1 MKFEIVRDELL
12 DALNDVMKAISQKVA
27 IPILTGIKIEV
38 DEKGMSMTGSDSD
51 ITICTFIPVERDG
64 KELIQVAEKGSIV
77 LQAKVFSEIIRK
89 LPTNEVKIKVTD
101 GLQTLI
107 HSGKSE
113 FKLIGS
119 NPEDYPI
126 LPEVK
131 DEHSFSLPSDFM
143 KSIIRET
150 VFAVSQ
156 QETRPILTGV
166 HWTAEDGKLSCVAT
180 DSHRL
185 ARRLATPETMPT
197 IPFSFVI
204 PGKSLQELNKILSD
218 NNNPVEILIAE
229 QQVLFKTNDVLF
241 YSRLLEGNYPDTS
254 RLIPNESK
262 TSVTINGRSL
272 LQAIDRASLLAKE
285 ERNNIVRFSTDDG
298 DKMIEISSN
307 SPEVGNVEEMVE
319 AINIAGEEL
328 KISFSAKYM
337 MDALRAIDG
346 QDIEIQFTGAMRPFI
361 LKSVDDDSILQLI
374 LPVRTY

>member
-1 MKFEIVRDELL
+1 MKFEIARDELL
-12 DALNDVMKAISQKVA
+12 DGLSDVMKAISQKVA

-38 DEKGMSMTGSDSD
+38 DEKGMTMTGSDSD
-51 ITICTFIPVERDG
+51 ITICTFIPAERDG
-64 KELIQVAEKGSIV
+64 EQLIDVSEKGSIV
-77 LQAKVFSEIIRK
+77 LQAKVFSEIVRK
-89 LPTNEVKIKVTD
+89 LPTNEVNIEVKE
-101 GLQTLI
+101 GWQTQI

-119 NPEDYPI
+119 NPDDYPI

-131 DEHSFSLPSDFM
+131 DEHSFSLPADLM

-166 HWTAEDGKLSCVAT
+166 HWEAKEGKLSCVAT

-185 ARRLATPETMPT
+185 ARRLTSPERMPT

-204 PGKSLQELNKILSD
+204 PGKSLQELNKILPD
-218 NNNPVEILIAE
+218 NTDLVEIIIAD
-229 QQVLFKTNDVLF
+229 QQVLFKTRNVLF

-254 RLIPNESK
+254 RLIPTESN
-262 TSVTINGRSL
+262 TSVIVNGRSL
-272 LQAIDRASLLAKE
+272 LQAIDRASLLARD
-285 ERNNIVRFSTDDG
+285 ERNNIVRFSTDEG
-298 DKMIEISSN
+298 KVLEISSN
-307 SPEVGNVEEMVE
+307 SPEIGKVEEIVN
-319 AINIAGEEL
+319 AIDVTGEEL

-346 QDIEIQFTGAMRPFI
+346 QDVEIQFTGAMRPFI
-361 LKSVDDDSILQLI
+361 LKSVGDETILQLI

>member
-12 DALNDVMKAISQKVA
+12 DALNDVMKAISSKTA
-27 IPILTGIKIEV
+27 IPILSGIKIDV
-38 DEKGMSMTGSDSD
+38 DHKGISMTGSDSD
-51 ITICTFIPVERDG
+51 ITICTFIPVEKDG
-64 KELIQVAEKGSIV
+64 KQLIKIESEGSII
-77 LQAKVFSEIIRK
+77 LQARVFNEIIRK
-89 LPTNEVKIKVTD
+89 LPTNEVNISVTE
-101 GLQTLI
+101 GYQTAI
-107 HSGKSE
+107 VSGKSE

-119 NPEDYPI
+119 NADDYPI

-131 DEHSFSLPSDFM
+131 DEHSFSLQADLM

-156 QETRPILTGV
+156 TETRPVLTGV
-166 HWTAEDGKLSCVAT
+166 HWTIQNGQLICVAT

-185 ARRLATPETMPT
+185 AKRNAVIENAPEME
-197 IPFSFVI
+197 FDFVI

-218 NNNPVEILIAE
+218 SNESVEIIIAE
-229 QQVLFKTNDVLF
+229 QQVLFKLNDVLF

-254 RLIPNESK
+254 RLIPTDYQ
-262 TSVTINGRSL
+262 TSVVVNGKSL

-285 ERNNIVRFSTDDG
+285 ERNNIVRFSTIDN
-298 DKMIEISSN
+298 MIEISSN
-307 SPEVGNVEEMVE
+307 SPDIGNVEELVE
-319 AINIAGEEL
+319 THKIDGEQL

-361 LKSVDDDSILQLI
+361 LKSADDDSILQLI

>member
-12 DALNDVMKAISQKVA
+12 DALNDVMKAISSKTA
-27 IPILTGIKIEV
+27 IPILSGIKIDV
-38 DEKGMSMTGSDSD
+38 DNKGISMTGSDSD
-51 ITICTFIPVERDG
+51 ITICTFIPVEKDG
-64 KELIQVAEKGSIV
+64 KQLIKIESEGSII
-77 LQAKVFSEIIRK
+77 LQARVFNEIIRK
-89 LPTNEVKIKVTD
+89 LPTNEVNISVTE
-101 GLQTLI
+101 GYQTAI
-107 HSGKSE
+107 VSGKSE

-119 NPEDYPI
+119 NADDYPI

-131 DEHSFSLPSDFM
+131 DEHSFSLQADLM

-156 QETRPILTGV
+156 TETRPVLTGV
-166 HWTAEDGKLSCVAT
+166 HWTIQNGQLICVAT

-185 ARRLATPETMPT
+185 AKRNAVIENAPEME
-197 IPFSFVI
+197 FDFVI

-218 NNNPVEILIAE
+218 SNESVEIIIAE
-229 QQVLFKTNDVLF
+229 QQVLFKLNDVLF

-254 RLIPNESK
+254 RLIPTDYQ
-262 TSVTINGRSL
+262 TSVVVNGKSL

-285 ERNNIVRFSTDDG
+285 ERNNIVRFSTIDN
-298 DKMIEISSN
+298 MIEISSN
-307 SPEVGNVEEMVE
+307 SPDIGNVEELVE
-319 AINIAGEEL
+319 THKIDGEQL

-361 LKSVDDDSILQLI
+361 LKSADDDSILQLI